1 MKRLIFNLNRTF
13 LYKILKDG
21 LYPETIHIF
30 HHYFK
35 DGNNYLKEFI
45 RFVQHKGYTIRGYDY
60 EQKPGEK
67 VVYLSFDDNYES
79 WYKMA
84 QTLKE
89 EGATCT
95 FFINFA
101 PNLMNDSLVSAYY
114 NSLGL
119 PNGRPIGLDQISD
132 LIHEGFDFGNHGLS
146 HVPFNNLQ
154 LSHVKTDLDLN
165 RNFFKQQFGAK
176 LTNVAFPYGSMRYFK
191 KEWIDEIS
199 KEFGTIYAGHPLFQ
213 VKKNDNIVFRSPLY
227 VSESFEF
234 NLKIHRVTFINP
246 NLTFGKSLIG

>member
-1 MKRLIFNLNRTF
+1 MKRLIFNLNRSF
-13 LYKILKDG
+13 LDTILKDG
-21 LYPETIHIF
+21 SYPQTIHIF

-35 DGNNYLKEFI
+35 DENSYLKQFI
-45 RFVQHKGYTIRGYDY
+45 QFAQSKGYAIRGYNH

-67 VVYLSFDDNYES
+67 VVYLSFDDNYEV
-79 WYKMA
+79 WHKMA
-84 QTLKE
+84 QMLKE

-101 PNLMNDSLVSAYY
+101 PNVLSTGLINAYY

-119 PNGRPIGLDQISD
+119 PFGKPIGLDQISN
-132 LIHEGFDFGNHGLS
+132 LIKDGFDFGNHGFS
-146 HVPFNNLQ
+146 HVPFSNLQ

-165 RNFFKQQFGAK
+165 RSFFQKHFGAE

-191 KEWIDEIS
+191 NEWIEEIG

-213 VKKNDNIVFRSPLY
+213 DKKNKKIVFRSPLY

-234 NLKIHRVTFINP
+234 NLKIQRITQIKP
-246 NLTFGKSLIG
+246 SLTFGKSLIG